1 MLGFVT
7 KIPLLE
13 GQMKKVLLLLE
24 LSTVDWGS
32 KNAGGLDT
40 VCQQIASSIEASECK
55 DFKYV
60 IVAFSI
66 SKNTLTKPI
75 CRNIN
80 PNVTIVFY
88 SNLKKL
94 RVIPNF
100 LARAIVARRHFNI
113 EKPDIVHSHLMPLL
127 LLIPRSAKSILTLH
141 SYKKFGRKSVGLVN
155 DFIHETIIPR
165 FVLPRVSVI
174 NTIGS
179 DLKKLVN
186 QDGYVAVKSV
196 NPIDPIFTSNYC
208 KRDFSLI
215 NTKFLIC
222 GNIHPYK
229 GTLEGIQLFKRIV
242 SSGFSAHLTVVGQ
255 KVDLEYLTKIQK
267 YIADH
272 SLEDLVSIIDPVPKV
287 KLVELYKSNQYGIFL
302 SKQESFGLVPIEM
315 ASTGMKVLVHKVGVL
330 SDSDFNFPADQF
342 FIVNENAN
350 IDELTAFLTENL
362 EYGLGYVLERF
373 NITHVLQEQDKQ
385 YINLLSVV
393 A

>member
-1 MLGFVT
+1 M
-7 KIPLLE
+7 
-13 GQMKKVLLLLE
+13 
-24 LSTVDWGS
+24 
-32 KNAGGLDT
+32 
-40 VCQQIASSIEASECK
+40 
-55 DFKYV
+55 
-60 IVAFSI
+60 
-66 SKNTLTKPI
+66 
-75 CRNIN
+75 
-80 PNVTIVFY
+80 
-88 SNLKKL
+88 
-94 RVIPNF
+94 
-100 LARAIVARRHFNI
+100 
-113 EKPDIVHSHLMPLL
+113 
-127 LLIPRSAKSILTLH
+127 
-141 SYKKFGRKSVGLVN
+141 
-155 DFIHETIIPR
+155 
-165 FVLPRVSVI
+165 
-174 NTIGS
+174 
-179 DLKKLVN
+179 
-186 QDGYVAVKSV
+186 
-196 NPIDPIFTSNYC
+196 IFTSNYC

-272 SLEDLVSIIDPVPKV
+272 SLEDLVSIIDPLPKV